1 MALKCSTLFDK
12 RLTSRISIWFM
23 DAFEGGKG
31 ERGVFTCI
39 SLDHGCF
46 TKKKANNEGKAYPFG
61 CLIL

>member
-1 MALKCSTLFDK
+1 
-12 RLTSRISIWFM
+12 M